1 MGSYPLQMFSSAS
14 VPGSGFVSQLFGGPT
29 TASAAANSQVIR
41 PTMVSTFRS
50 SRRHRQRGGATRKQK
65 KQNQKTR
72 KQRGGFFSPSVMG
85 PFLKNVEALAA
96 PISIYLGYKMLKAM
110 RSGKKSRKN
119 RV

>member
-14 VPGSGFVSQLFGGPT
+14 VPGSGFVSQLFGGTT

-50 SRRHRQRGGATRKQK
+50 SRRHRQRGGATR